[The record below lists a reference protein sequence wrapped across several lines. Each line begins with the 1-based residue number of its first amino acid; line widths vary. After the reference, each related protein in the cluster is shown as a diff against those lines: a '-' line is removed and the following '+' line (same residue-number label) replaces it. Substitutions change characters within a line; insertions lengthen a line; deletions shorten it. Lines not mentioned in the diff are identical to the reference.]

1 MTTKNFLLF
10 LLTKYKT
17 KHKNQGF
24 TLIELLVVIII
35 IGILAAV
42 ALPNLLGQVGKARE
56 TEAKNAIGTITRG
69 QQSYHFQ
76 NGVFTPA
83 LDNTQ
88 LQSSNLLDITLPES
102 TYYVYAVAD
111 GTGTLSTSS
120 ALSIDTS
127 GNPDGGAFQ
136 GTRDFSGAI
145 GFDPTSSQ
153 YSQILCQADNSG
165 TAGTPT
171 TDPTSCDT
179 DQTAVR

>member
-1 MTTKNFLLF
+1 MTKNFLLF
-10 LLTKYKT
+10 LLSKHKT
-17 KHKNQGF
+17 RHKNQGF

-35 IGILAAV
+35 IGVLAAI
-42 ALPNLLGQVGKARE
+42 ALPNFLGQVGKARE

-83 LDNTQ
+83 LNNTE
-88 LQSSNLLDITLPES
+88 LQSGNSLNVTLPES
-102 TYYVYAVAD
+102 TYYLYAVAA
-111 GTGTLSTSS
+111 GTATLSSSS
-120 ALSIDTS
+120 ALSIDTG

-145 GFDPTSSQ
+145 SFDPTAGQ
-153 YSQILCQADNSG
+153 YNQILCQADSSG

-171 TDPTSCDT
+171 TDPTACGA
-179 DQTAVR
+179 DQSPVR